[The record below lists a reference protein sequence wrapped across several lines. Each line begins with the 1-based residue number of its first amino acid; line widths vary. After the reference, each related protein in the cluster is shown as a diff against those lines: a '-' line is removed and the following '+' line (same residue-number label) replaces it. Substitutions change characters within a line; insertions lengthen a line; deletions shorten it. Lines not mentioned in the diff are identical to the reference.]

1 MNLGDAQVTDGVSP
15 LLEVADD
22 ADPDPHLVRVQE
34 EAGDEDSDEE
44 VKLFSYLIY
53 FLLNLL
59 FGLYF
64 PIPPF
69 GFNLTLNC
77 NIFEVLPLRH
87 WFL

>member
-44 VKLFSYLIY
+44 VKLFSYLS
-53 FLLNLL
+53 L
-59 FGLYF
+59 FSSKSSLWILF
-64 PIPPF
+64 S
-69 GFNLTLNC
+69 NTT
-77 NIFEVLPLRH
+77 V
-87 WFL
+87 WV